1 MKKRILSLVLA
12 LSLCASLLVVPISA
26 ADRVDDY
33 HGPFGSPSFFDGSL
47 SDGGSW
53 VSWSSKFDVSVY
65 QNLSNALNYFA
76 RPLEKFTGI
85 PLSFDLA
92 SEYGDAYWNYKV
104 DAYGVGSCSLVWLT
118 WWADILNYR
127 FNDPESYYQLVQG
140 EPMVA
145 GSLPP
150 HQKLGLNRFNISV
163 RDDTVRGVKRL
174 YDYAN
179 NLWIVDSSGRYP
191 YYSADD
197 SSSTATT
204 GFQWLR
210 MADVSAALSSGS
222 NTLSMTSRSA
232 LSTICDNLSSELGES
247 VRLYTWDDHFQCAYR
262 RNGALILCDND
273 GNPLMCPVDEAAFQ
287 GAQGGRGDDSKVVD
301 GDGQELTP
309 VEGNQSQVNYT
320 TYQIVLPNGNTQSID
335 GCYFDND
342 GDAYV
347 VQTQQNGLVNTGDTI
362 VNSYNTYEYTYNISH
377 TTITYIG
384 SSAEFTPAEY
394 DVYYTLP
401 DGRSSA
407 DLTKEDL
414 EQLNLTM
421 DVVPYIRS
429 SDDTRLRSLY
439 HFDGNTEDAS
449 YWNYATSFDWTTGA
463 SLTYLESNAFNG
475 CLYLDELAHDFTVT
489 LPSSLGSGDFT
500 VDFRYYQSAT
510 LAPQDDSYISIGGQ
524 EVLRLNGSHFVFNGT
539 GYATPVGNWNHLA
552 FVRKD
557 GTLYFYLNGVRQGSK
572 AFSDALSSG
581 VRFSFG
587 SSQQTYK
594 YLDELR
600 VTNFAVWESAF
611 TPPTVPYDTNLALVL
626 PTDTVPIADEFWNI
640 SMTGTNL
647 LSDGGADWFVSSH
660 GVPNVLDHPVDSRSD
675 SYQMLDLFTGSSL
688 GNVYAKR
695 TNGSVSASIFQASLY
710 GSFSLSDTGTVIS
723 VRSNSYNDIVS
734 FGGLRGFTSY
744 ACGFTLPLI
753 SFYTFDSVS
762 SSFTTDASYFLSN
775 SDTPFSYS
783 CVFSDGDIFT
793 YNFNSLN
800 SYFGAVNSTN
810 RDYIYVLD
818 AGSSHGYHFYLLTAY
833 HRGGSSTSRQ
843 FKASLCVVPIEND
856 VQQEFVYMALEE
868 GTESTVSAELV
879 SGVAGIPADDLN
891 TPTLAVRSDIPIN
904 KKQIGGVRPS
914 FAERGDV
921 YAMVESGFITS
932 LQQYTGYA
940 WQAVDGRIWTGSR
953 WIPYS
958 SYNVITLS
966 DMYDIADASGQS
978 GYEYIYSQQGFW
990 AWLQKWLMQ
999 FKTDLFEKLNGLGSG
1014 TSPGSCA
1021 HTYTSEVISVPSCT
1035 DPGET
1040 LYTCSKCGDQYTE
1053 YQDALDHDY
1062 HLTEEVQN
1070 TYSLPS
1076 GILCPS
1082 CGSKAFSYL
1091 LDEDECEYSCSCS
1104 DCDHEWT
1111 VRAEIEYGH
1120 STYTCSRCGDE
1131 YIESSKVKRNLFDA
1145 IGDLLSDTFTWVTDK
1160 FSQLIDA
1167 FSGLMDAFNDR
1178 IDGIIESVG
1187 NYPLLFGAFLVGM
1200 PEDLMNI
1207 IWFGLIAG
1215 ICVLVWKKFFS

>member
-140 EPMVA
+140 EPIVA

-150 HQKLGLNRFNISV
+150 YQKLGLNRFNISV

-429 SDDTRLRSLY
+429 FDDTRLRSLY

-500 VDFRYYQSAT
+500 IDFRYYQSAT
-510 LAPQDDSYISIGGQ
+510 ETANNDSYISIGGQ
-524 EVLRLNGSHFVFNGT
+524 EVLQLDGSHFIFNGSNCN
-539 GYATPVGNWNHLA
+539 TPIGSWNHLA

-557 GTLYFYLNGVRQGSK
+557 GTLKFYLNGVQQGSK
-572 AFSDALSSG
+572 ALTSVLTSAVQFN
-581 VRFSFG
+581 FG

-594 YLDELR
+594 YFDELR
-600 VTNFAVWESAF
+600 VTNFAVWQSNF
-611 TPPTVPYDTNLALVL
+611 SPPTVPYDTNLSLVL
-626 PTDTVPIADEFWNI
+626 PTDTVPVADEYWDI
-640 SMTGTNL
+640 SMVGTNI
-647 LSDGGADWFVSSH
+647 LSSIGADWFLGTHSVPTVSAFPSQSSGTH
-660 GVPNVLDHPVDSRSD
+660 SFRIYNFPDLDFVSYVSIRDSSNTPSNSLFYNPVGVSGFSLTDTGCSFTGGNGYSSVGDFIFLNNSFCFPLNSFYANTADSPFLTDSIPAIYNGVDDTVFTVVFADGQVLSYPILDRASMFDGISD
-675 SYQMLDLFTGSSL
+675 VTGSSL
-688 GNVYAKR
+688 RY
-695 TNGSVSASIFQASLY
+695 LY
-710 GSFSLSDTGTVIS
+710 IQHL
-723 VRSNSYNDIVS
+723 
-734 FGGLRGFTSY
+734 
-744 ACGFTLPLI
+744 
-753 SFYTFDSVS
+753 
-762 SSFTTDASYFLSN
+762 
-775 SDTPFSYS
+775 
-783 CVFSDGDIFT
+783 
-793 YNFNSLN
+793 
-800 SYFGAVNSTN
+800 
-810 RDYIYVLD
+810 
-818 AGSSHGYHFYLLTAY
+818 GSSHGYSFDLISNYYHSRSSSNRSFYL
-833 HRGGSSTSRQ
+833 G
-843 FKASLCVVPIEND
+843 LCMSPISGEA
-856 VQQEFVYMALEE
+856 QEEFVYLALEE
-868 GTESTVSAELV
+868 GTESTVSAEFV
-879 SGVAGIPADDLN
+879 SGVAGIPQEDLN
-891 TPTLAVRSDIPIN
+891 TPTLAVRSDIPITQ
-904 KKQIGGVRPS
+904 KQIGGVRPT
-914 FAERGDV
+914 FAERGYV
-921 YAMVESGFITS
+921 YAMVEGGYITS